1 MRCSLVF
8 IFACVAGTTV
18 ARGADQPISAAK
30 LLLIRS
36 GSVEKLVFVS
46 KDPAF
51 LFPAVASQDDPGTGT
66 PGGLQVDLFSPAESL
81 GASLTAPA
89 GVGNPGWSTNAS
101 AVPVHR
107 FRNGG
112 ALMPSRP

>member
-66 PGGLQVDLFSPAESL
+66 PAVCKLTCSRRLNRGERLSPRQPESATL
-81 GASLTAPA
+81 DGARTRALCPSI
-89 GVGNPGWSTNAS
+89 GSGMV
-101 AVPVHR
+101 VR
-107 FRNGG
+107 
-112 ALMPSRP
+112 LMPSRS